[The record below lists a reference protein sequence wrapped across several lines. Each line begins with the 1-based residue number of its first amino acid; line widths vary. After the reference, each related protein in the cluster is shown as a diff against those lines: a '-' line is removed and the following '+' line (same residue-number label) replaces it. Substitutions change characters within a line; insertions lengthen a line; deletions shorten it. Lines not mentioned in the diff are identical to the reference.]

1 MRLLQGR
8 FDVETVYAEDPSEVA
23 RRWERAGAKWIH
35 VVDLDGALRG
45 SSVNEGV
52 VRRILEEVRVDVQL
66 GGGIRSMEAIER
78 WLSLG
83 VKRVVL
89 GTAAVKDPGFLRDA
103 IREFGERV
111 ALSLDVKGGEVM
123 LEGWRKPSG
132 IKALQMAARAKEM
145 GLSLL
150 IYTDILKDGTSSG
163 PNLEGAREIASV
175 GPPVILSGGVAS
187 LRDLELASRTP
198 GIIGVII
205 GRALYEG
212 RIDLEEAIRRF
223 GD

>member
-1 MRLLQGR
+1 MVIFPAIDIRGGRCVRLLQGR

-150 IYTDILKDGTSSG
+150 IYTDILKDGT
-163 PNLEGAREIASV
+163 
-175 GPPVILSGGVAS
+175 
-187 LRDLELASRTP
+187 
-198 GIIGVII
+198 
-205 GRALYEG
+205 
-212 RIDLEEAIRRF
+212 
-223 GD
+223 

>member
-45 SSVNEGV
+45 SSVNEGA
-52 VRRILEEVRVDVQL
+52 VRRILEEVRIDVQL

-103 IREFGERV
+103 IREFGERI

-132 IKALQMAARAKEM
+132 IKALELAARAKEM
-145 GLSLL
+145 GLGLL

-198 GIIGVII
+198 GIVGVII